1 MEKRRGWD
9 PDQRVAWLVPFLSA
23 PVMPFY
29 AGLCLRTF
37 AASSPFVHVF
47 IFYEN
52 ATMVLPEYARPP
64 DHRFN

>member
-1 MEKRRGWD
+1 
-9 PDQRVAWLVPFLSA
+9 VAWLVPFLSA
-23 PVMPFY
+23 PAMPFY

-52 ATMVLPEYARPP
+52 ATMILPEYAQPP
-64 DHRFN
+64 NQT